1 MTETPN
7 WGGNESLPAP
17 PAPGLRARFFRGD
30 SWLAAFGRTGMYLVF
45 AAALAVILGF
55 AARPLMR
62 SKLTPSHYLLLL
74 GTETILTI
82 AVIGAA
88 LPMSFLEKR
97 QPGEYGIPVHLAF
110 GKLFWQGVLAGLVEV
125 TALIGIIAALGGYS
139 FGSFAVHGPLM
150 VRWLLLWAVFFVVVG
165 FGEEFLFR
173 GYAQYT
179 LGRGL
184 GFWPAAI
191 LLSIVFGLLHL
202 ANPGEGWVGAV
213 SVVFFGLAMCFSLRR
228 TGSLWFAVGLHA
240 SFDFGESFLYSVP
253 NSGVVLDG
261 HLSNAAMHGPAWLTG
276 GSIGPEG
283 SIFCFLM
290 TGLLCYLIHRLYPA
304 RDGAAQPS

>member
-7 WGGNESLPAP
+7 WGGNESPPAP
-17 PAPGLRARFFRGD
+17 PAPGLSARFFRGD

-45 AAALAVILGF
+45 AAALAVIFGF
-55 AARPLMR
+55 AARPLMG
-62 SKLTPSHYLLLL
+62 SKPSSSQYLLLL
-74 GTETILTI
+74 GTEAILTI

-97 QPGEYGIPVHLAF
+97 QPGEYGFPAHLAF
-110 GKLFWQGVLAGLVEV
+110 GKLFWQGVLAGLAEV
-125 TALIGIIAALGGYS
+125 TVLIGLIAAFGGYS

-150 VRWLLLWAVFFVVVG
+150 VRWLLLWAVFFVMVG

-173 GYAQYT
+173 GYVQYT

-213 SVVFFGLAMCFSLRR
+213 SIVFFGLAMSFSLWR

-253 NSGVVLDG
+253 NSGVVVDG
-261 HLSNAAMHGPAWLTG
+261 HLSNAAMHGSAWLTG

-283 SIFCFLM
+283 SIFCFL
-290 TGLLCYLIHRLYPA
+290 TIGLLCYLIHRLYPA
-304 RDGAAQPS
+304 SDRAVQPS

>member
-1 MTETPN
+1 
-7 WGGNESLPAP
+7 
-17 PAPGLRARFFRGD
+17 
-30 SWLAAFGRTGMYLVF
+30 MYLVF
-45 AAALAVILGF
+45 AAALAVIFGF
-55 AARPLMR
+55 AVRPLMG
-62 SKLTPSHYLLLL
+62 SKPSSSQYLLLL
-74 GTETILTI
+74 GTEAILTI

-97 QPGEYGIPVHLAF
+97 QPGEYGFPVHLAF
-110 GKLFWQGVLAGLVEV
+110 GKLFWQGVLSGLAEV
-125 TALIGIIAALGGYS
+125 TVLIGLIAAFGGYS
-139 FGSFAVHGPLM
+139 FGSFAVHGPSM
-150 VRWLLLWAVFFVVVG
+150 VRWLLLWAVFFMMVG

-173 GYAQYT
+173 GYVQYT

-202 ANPGEGWVGAV
+202 ANPGEGWVGAA
-213 SVVFFGLAMCFSLRR
+213 SVVFFGLAMCFSLWR

-304 RDGAAQPS
+304 RDGAAQPG